1 MSNKERAEKTYILL
15 QQRKRDRE
23 RVKKNDIFALH
34 GNNMARMLRK
44 NSRGKRGIGQF

>member
-23 RVKKNDIFALH
+23 RVKKNDIFALY

-44 NSRGKRGIGQF
+44 NSRGKREMGQF